1 MAAGGLIRRY
11 WDSSCFIT
19 LLNDEE
25 GAEDCERILDD
36 AKEGKT
42 LLCVSPMTQ
51 VEVIRPR
58 GSAHPLPKDAKEEIQ
73 AFFEN
78 DYVKWHIIDR
88 TIASKSQDL
97 CWEYQ
102 LHPRD
107 AIHVAV
113 ALRLECDLL
122 ESFDPHM
129 LRCHGK
135 IKGSSMAIQKPKWV
149 GQPDM
154 FEKD

>member
-1 MAAGGLIRRY
+1 
-11 WDSSCFIT
+11 
-19 LLNDEE
+19 
-25 GAEDCERILDD
+25 
-36 AKEGKT
+36 
-42 LLCVSPMTQ
+42 MTQ

-58 GSAHPLPKDAKEEIQ
+58 GSAHPILEAAKEEVQ

-97 CWEYQ
+97 CWKYQ

-113 ALRLECDLL
+113 ALKLECDLL

-129 LRCHGK
+129 LKCHGK
-135 IKGSSMAIQKPKWV
+135 IQGSSMAIKKPKWI